1 MRKITKTIAMVLLG
15 TMLFSMNAFAAEVD
29 RPVDEAVL
37 EETQSYN
44 GSGQQG
50 VQYKSSAGMI
60 RGTIKY
66 SYTAEWEEGT
76 AGWIKEGSFTFG
88 DNIVIGFTHCEP
100 KRAGS
105 PWTSGGSYYQLYTI
119 NNVVVQLS
127 LTCDEWGDVTMGFIE
142 K

>member
-66 SYTAEWEEGT
+66 SYTAEWEEGI
-76 AGWIKEGSFTFG
+76 AGWITDGNFYDISVSMDSTGCTVKK
-88 DNIVIGFTHCEP
+88 V
-100 KRAGS
+100 GS
-105 PWTSGGSYYQLYTI
+105 PWRSGGSYYQLYTFNGAVI
-119 NNVVVQLS
+119 QLS